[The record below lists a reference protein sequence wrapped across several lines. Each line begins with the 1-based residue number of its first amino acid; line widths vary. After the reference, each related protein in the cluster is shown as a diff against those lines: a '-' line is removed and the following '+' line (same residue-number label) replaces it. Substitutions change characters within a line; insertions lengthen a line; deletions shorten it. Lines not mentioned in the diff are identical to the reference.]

1 MKTIALIPG
10 EKINGLPID
19 QIPVLAADTGI
30 PLARLF
36 GFVMRG
42 ELDDPIGFQ
51 LKDGRAV
58 VYNDWRLRKLQER
71 EGVPVFPEPSAMTLI
86 AIEHESP

>member
-10 EKINGLPID
+10 EKIHGMPLD
-19 QIPVLAADTGI
+19 QIPVRAEDTGI
-30 PLARLF
+30 PLGRLF

-42 ELDDPIGFQ
+42 ELDDPIGFRIGEQ
-51 LKDGRAV
+51 AV

-71 EGVPVFPEPSAMTLI
+71 EGVPVFPEASALTLI
-86 AIEHESP
+86 TIERP

>member
-30 PLARLF
+30 PIARLY
-36 GFVMRG
+36 GFMMRG

-51 LKDGRAV
+51 LDDGRAV
-58 VYNDWRLRKLQER
+58 VYNDWRLRALQER
-71 EGVPVFPEPSAMTLI
+71 LGVPVFPDPASLI
-86 AIEHESP
+86 LSAIEHET